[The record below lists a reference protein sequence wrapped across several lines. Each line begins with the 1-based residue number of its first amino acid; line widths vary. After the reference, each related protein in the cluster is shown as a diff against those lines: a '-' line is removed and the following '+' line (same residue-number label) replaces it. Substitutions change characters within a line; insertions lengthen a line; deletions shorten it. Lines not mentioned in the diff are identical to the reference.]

1 MAEPQSAQLLAMIAN
16 SLQRERHRANISLTE
31 LARRAKIS
39 KSTLSQLESGQGNP
53 SVETLWALSVAL
65 GITFADMIDSPRP
78 QIRLIRAGEGAVVS
92 SEKANYLATVL
103 SSSPPNT
110 RRDIY
115 QLLAQPGKD
124 RQSEPHNAGVVE
136 HVILSS
142 GRAMV
147 GPVDNPVE
155 LFPGDYLSYPGDLAH
170 IFSALEPDTR
180 AVLISE
186 QP

>member
-1 MAEPQSAQLLAMIAN
+1 MIAA
-16 SLQRERHRANISLTE
+16 SLQRERQRTGLSITE
-31 LARRAKIS
+31 LARQAKIS
-39 KSTLSQLESGQGNP
+39 KSTLSQLESAQGNP
-53 SVETLWALSVAL
+53 SVETLWALCVAL
-65 GITFADMIDSPRP
+65 GITFADLVDTPRP
-78 QIRLIRAGEGAVVS
+78 QVRLIRADEGAVVA

-124 RQSEPHNAGVVE
+124 RRSEPHSTGVVE
-136 HVILSS
+136 HVILGT
-142 GRAMV
+142 GRALV
-147 GPVDNPVE
+147 GLAEDPVE
-155 LFPGDYLSYPGDLAH
+155 LLPGDYLCYPGDVPHL
-170 IFSALEPDTR
+170 FSALEANTR

>member
-1 MAEPQSAQLLAMIAN
+1 MGEPQSGELLSMIAA
-16 SLQRERHRANISLTE
+16 SLQHERHRAGISLTE

-39 KSTLSQLESGQGNP
+39 KSTLSQLESAQGNP
-53 SVETLWALSVAL
+53 SVETLWALCVAL
-65 GITFADMIDSPRP
+65 GITFADLIDSPRP
-78 QIRLIRAGEGAVVS
+78 QIRLIRAGDGPVVS

-124 RQSEPHNAGVVE
+124 RHSEPHTPGVVE
-136 HVILSS
+136 HVILST
-142 GRAMV
+142 GRALV
-147 GPVDNPVE
+147 GLIDSPVE
-155 LFPGDYLSYPGDLAH
+155 LSPGDYLSYPGDLPH

-180 AVLISE
+180 AVLVSE